1 MVNEAITTVWVDD
14 EVLIE
19 VCLFRTNGGMRGDR
33 LITCQYV
40 SLL

>member
-1 MVNEAITTVWVDD
+1 MVNQAITTVGVND
-14 EVLIE
+14 EVPVE
-19 VCLFRTNGGMRGDR
+19 VCLFRTNGGMGGDR